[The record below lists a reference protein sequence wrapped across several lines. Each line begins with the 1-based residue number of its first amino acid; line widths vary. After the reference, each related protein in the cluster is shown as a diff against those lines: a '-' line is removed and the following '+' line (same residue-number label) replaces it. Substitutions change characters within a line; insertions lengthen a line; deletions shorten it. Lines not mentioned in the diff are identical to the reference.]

1 MMEKLTDLIIEKT
14 PKTPQIELKYNSG
27 ELSLTGR
34 SLPENASRI
43 YEPVLN
49 WVNNYVIQP
58 QPVTNLRLN
67 VEYFNTSSL
76 LWISKIVRTLT
87 RINNPDYRFIVHI
100 YIPLEEY
107 DDMQLSSDVR
117 ESFNPITDILQD
129 SIPEVS
135 LKLYATDDTSRVI
148 RDALVLF

>member
-1 MMEKLTDLIIEKT
+1 MKKPTDLIIGKT
-14 PKTPQIELKYNSG
+14 PKTPQIELKDSCG
-27 ELSLTGR
+27 ELSIKGR
-34 SLPENASRI
+34 SLPENASRL

-67 VEYFNTSSL
+67 VEYFNTSSS
-76 LWISKIVRTLT
+76 LWISKIIKTLT
-87 RINNPDYRFIVHI
+87 RINNPDYRLTVHI

-107 DDMQLSSDVR
+107 DDMKLSADVR
-117 ESFNPITDILQD
+117 DSFNPITDILQD